1 MRLRS
6 RKTSEREKS
15 VASKPLKAKLKP
27 KLPQTQ
33 NEFDAQYSNLSQ
45 SGAYSSKIKKYLN
58 ANTIHSLH
66 KPKRRHFKRRKI
78 VVHYRYQICEA
89 DLINLRNLAG
99 SNYTYKYILLMIDL
113 FSKKIWLRKL
123 KTKSGEET
131 ANAFKNIFENMEYTP
146 QTLIFDEGKEFLNK
160 YCDLL
165 FKQFNIH
172 YYHLMSGNF
181 KAGAAERANRTIKG
195 LLWKQF
201 DKQSSQNW
209 TKTYLQIQDLY
220 NSTYHSSIKMSPD
233 QVSNDNRDEVF
244 KALYPNIEDRI
255 KCRLKETDRV
265 RIALRKSSFEKSY
278 THNWSKEIFEI
289 TKVLQRNG
297 VCWYKLKAL
306 DGTPYPKSKLY
317 FDLNLVSS
325 K

>member
-1 MRLRS
+1 MR
-6 RKTSEREKS
+6 
-15 VASKPLKAKLKP
+15 PPKAKHRP
-27 KLPQTQ
+27 KILQTQ
-33 NEFDAQYSNLSQ
+33 NDFDKVYSNLEQ
-45 SGAYSSKIKKYLN
+45 SGSFSSKIKRYLN
-58 ANTIHSLH
+58 KNTIHSLH
-66 KPKRRHFKRRKI
+66 KPRRRHFKRRKI

-89 DLINLRNLAG
+89 DLIDLRNIYG
-99 SNYTYKYILLMIDL
+99 SNYRYKYILLMIDL

-131 ANAFKNIFENMEYTP
+131 ANAFKNIFDNMEYTP

-165 FKQFNIH
+165 FKQYNIH
-172 YYHLMSGNF
+172 YYHIMSGNF
-181 KAGAAERANRTIKG
+181 KAGAAERANKTIKG

-201 DKQSSQNW
+201 HKQSSQNW
-209 TKTYLQIQDLY
+209 TKIYLDIQDLY
-220 NSTYHSSIKMSPD
+220 NKTYHSSIKMSPD

-244 KALYPNIEDRI
+244 KSLYPNIEDRI
-255 KCRLKETDRV
+255 KCRLKRTDRV
-265 RIALRKSSFEKSY
+265 RVALRKSNFEKSY
-278 THNWSKEIFEI
+278 TQNWSSEIFEI
-289 TKVLQRNG
+289 TKVLQKNG
-297 VCWYKLKAL
+297 VCWYYLQAL